1 MDYTAQMNVGGM
13 EIRFIHSDIQPKG
26 IALLVLHPD
35 DYDDIIKKKYKQ
47 DEEAK

>member
-13 EIRFIHSDIQPKG
+13 EIRFIPSDIQPKG
-26 IALLVLHPD
+26 IGLLVLHPD
-35 DYDDIIKKKYKQ
+35 DYDDIIKKYKQ